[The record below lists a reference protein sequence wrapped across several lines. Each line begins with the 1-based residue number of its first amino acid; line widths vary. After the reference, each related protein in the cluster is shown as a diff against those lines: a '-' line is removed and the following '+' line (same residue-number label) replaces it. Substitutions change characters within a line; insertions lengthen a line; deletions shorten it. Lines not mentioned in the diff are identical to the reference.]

1 MALTT
6 QNTDAISFKKLSG
19 KAHTDQNF
27 AATEESIGSNISLSY
42 GTIFGS
48 KINPT
53 PATSG
58 LTSIYASDG
67 VVELVKFQIDIIPNT
82 LVGTNQSQGY
92 RLKLPSDY
100 SGHPGKLYPRF
111 VSGTYLHTA
120 LGKLQVVPPLYGTVK
135 LDGSTEYDPILYQTD
150 GVTAIPKFDPINWYF
165 DYYNGILF
173 VQNPPAGYDVSP
185 LRPGFLTAYLFVG
198 KYVDQAITG
207 ITASSVSWGSIT
219 GKPLVFP
226 PALPIPFTGVTGL
239 QTALNNYIPLS
250 QKGAP
255 NGVAPLNSVMVIP
268 SQYLPSGLKEEFVV
282 QNYAARTAKFVASGT
297 TGTTAQT
304 VSFPGLRVFMI
315 DATGTPEPPTGSTGS
330 SEFIDTT
337 GFLNWARINDQTQV
351 VLDWTN
357 ITGKPPLVNQIT
369 NGGGLSITNN
379 GTGYTSI
386 STLLDGTYLENLPVT
401 GRVSIIPNSIDRSR
415 LAYQAG
421 SGVTGQYLI
430 LGTNNTFNV
439 VSLPSFGV
447 TGLTAVSGV
456 TNLGTSAHPILVAQ
470 ADIGNNTITVTTAG
484 IKVTPASIGFSQ
496 LNLGSGINQFNAYQ
510 LPINTGSTYHG
521 STDVGHAIEKLYTG
535 ITQNT
540 NSITGLTA
548 IIAFQGSQIANLQL
562 VSLTGGTNVGSGE
575 GTILR
580 NLSSRVFNLKTI
592 KHGQNIS
599 IQNNGSDIT
608 ISVTGISAT
617 TGSSGTIGL
626 PEFGT
631 QYLNGIY
638 TDFVPSTRVGVA
650 VDRFN
655 QLFLLVLPSQPANLS
670 SINSTSSFVSGNLS
684 WGVSRND
691 IAYVNVGTNAGNP
704 AVDINGTYTAGGTRL
719 GMINASV
726 TGILNS
732 SVVGNITGIPF
743 LDHAF
748 PHADQGSL
756 KLYRN
761 GLLVSQLSLSGTT
774 AATSNNRMSVSGI
787 QFVKATNGSPISA
800 FKYRTGT
807 YTIPTSGMSTGYN
820 YFKIIHS
827 GSSFAYTTNFLEF
840 IYDSDATNITASS
853 TGLTNVSLT
862 GSKNVS
868 GVKFHT
874 SGTIQY
880 QATVAN
886 AYKNVYSSLSNAIDF
901 PSRNNLGAITNMSVN
916 GAGIVPRTGGTLQ
929 TLPPLNIS
937 ASNPQNT
944 SISILATLPISSN
957 VVVGS
962 VGTVGKLSSA
972 LSISHPFT
980 AQQIVA
986 GGLDNKTGFL
996 FYNVTQGNILNSEDY
1011 TGEVNRLQAQDYS
1024 LLTYANVNSGTY
1036 AWDSTQ
1042 SLIGGNAL
1050 YNTGLLRFNGELMY
1064 PNAAY
1069 LTTQYGITTGNFAA
1083 VTNSPAG
1090 NVNYT
1095 TATGT
1100 RSDYRKFTSA
1110 NGTTQSTITIT
1121 IDHTGTS
1128 TDFLTNGGTGGSPS
1142 GNNIKL
1148 EFLIMRSNGEIH
1160 GWANPFASTGN
1171 PEGIANL
1178 TIGQA
1183 GSITTVSAT
1192 LSTVPRI
1199 GIGDIVVV
1207 RIFAASGYTNRI
1219 NTLSITNI

>member
-27 AATEESIGSNISLSY
+27 AASEESIPSNISLSY
-42 GTIFGS
+42 GTVFGS

-53 PATSG
+53 PASSG
-58 LTSIYASDG
+58 LTSLYATDG

-92 RLKLPSDY
+92 RLKLPAGY
-100 SGHPGKLYPRF
+100 TASGHLGYKF
-111 VSGTYLHTA
+111 SGGTYLYNS
-120 LGKLQVVPPLYGTVK
+120 LGKLQIVPPLYGK
-135 LDGSTEYDPILYQTD
+135 LKSDGSTEYDPILYQTD

-207 ITASSVSWGSIT
+207 ITATSVSWGNIT

-255 NGVAPLNSVMVIP
+255 NGVTPLNSVSTVP
-268 SQYLPSGLKEEFVV
+268 SQYLPANVKQTYVV
-282 QNYAARTAKFVASGT
+282 PNYSARTATFLPSGST
-297 TGTTAQT
+297 PTVGKV
-304 VSFPGLRVFMI
+304 VSFQGLHVTVLNS
-315 DATGTPEPPTGSTGS
+315 TGTPEPPTGFTGT
-330 SEFIDTT
+330 SEFVDTT
-337 GFLNWARINDQTQV
+337 GFLNWARVSNPTQV
-351 VLDWTN
+351 LLDWTN
-357 ITGKPPLVNQIT
+357 IMNKPVLVNQIT
-369 NGGGLSITNN
+369 NGGGLSITSN
-379 GTGYTSI
+379 GTGFTSI

-401 GRVSIIPNSIDRSR
+401 GRVSIIPNSLDRSR
-415 LAYQAG
+415 LKYQAG
-421 SGVTGQYLI
+421 SGVTGQYLV

-447 TGLTAVSGV
+447 TGITAVSGV
-456 TNLGTSAHPILVAQ
+456 TNLGTAAHPILVAQ

-496 LNLGSGINQFNAYQ
+496 LNLGSSFNQFNAYQ

-521 STDVGHAIEKLYTG
+521 ATDVGHAIEKLFTG
-535 ITQNT
+535 ITKNS

-548 IIAFQGSQIANLQL
+548 IVAFQGSQIANLQL
-562 VSLTGGTNVGSGE
+562 TALTGATNVGIGE
-575 GTILR
+575 GLILR
-580 NLSSRVFNLKTI
+580 NISSRVLNLRTI
-592 KHGQNIS
+592 KHGQFIS
-599 IQNNGSDIT
+599 VQNTPSEII

-655 QLFLLVLPSQPANLS
+655 QLFLLVLPSQPANMS

-704 AVDINGTYTAGGTRL
+704 AVDINGAYTAGGTRL

-743 LDHAF
+743 FDHAF
-748 PHADQGSL
+748 PHADQGAL

-761 GLLVSQLSLSGTT
+761 GVLVSQLSLSGTT
-774 AATSNNRMSVSGI
+774 AATSNNRISVTGI
-787 QFVKATNGSPISA
+787 QFVKAANGSPISA

-820 YFKIIHS
+820 YFRIVHS

-840 IYDSDATNITASS
+840 VYDSDASNITASS
-853 TGLTNVSLT
+853 TGLTNISLSGT
-862 GSKNVS
+862 KNVS

-874 SGTIQY
+874 SGTVQY

-886 AYKNVYSSLSNAIDF
+886 AYKNVYSALSNAIDF
-901 PSRNNLGAITNMSVN
+901 TSRNNLGTITTMSVN
-916 GAGIVPRTGGTLQ
+916 GAGIIARVSGTTQ
-929 TLPPLNIS
+929 TLPPLNIA

-962 VGTVGKLSSA
+962 VGSVGNLTSA
-972 LSISHPFT
+972 FSIAHPFT
-980 AQQIVA
+980 SQQITN
-986 GGLDNKTGFL
+986 GGLSTKTGFL
-996 FYNVTQGNILNSEDY
+996 FYNVTQANVLNSEDY
-1011 TGEVNRLQAQDYS
+1011 SGEVNRLQDRDYS
-1024 LLTYANVNSGTY
+1024 TLTYANVNSGTY

-1042 SLIGGNAL
+1042 SLIGASPFH
-1050 YNTGLLRFNGELMY
+1050 NTGLLRFNGELIY

-1069 LTTQYGITTGNFAA
+1069 LTTQYGITTGNFAG

-1100 RSDYRKFTSA
+1100 RNDYRKFTSA

-1183 GSITTVSAT
+1183 GNITTVSAT

-1199 GIGDIVVV
+1199 GIGDFVIVRV
-1207 RIFAASGYTNRI
+1207 FAASGYTNRI